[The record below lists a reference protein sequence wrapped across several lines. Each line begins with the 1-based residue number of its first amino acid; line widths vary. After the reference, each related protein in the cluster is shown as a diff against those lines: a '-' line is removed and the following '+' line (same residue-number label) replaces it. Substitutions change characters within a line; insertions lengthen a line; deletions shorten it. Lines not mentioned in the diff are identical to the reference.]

1 MENKKGSGIFLG
13 VVSVATLIVAII
25 GATFAYFS
33 TQTNSAE
40 DAVNVTAYEF
50 ATTVTKVE
58 RIYPTTDALK
68 ELAGQ
73 GIIPLNPTAE
83 VKGATGGETNL
94 LYALNK
100 KSCVDDR
107 GYMVC
112 ALYKVTLT
120 NGSASDAELNLSIKT
135 IANGEESVTPKFTD
149 LTFQA
154 LNGTEGNLTT
164 FGLATTLSKDD
175 GTAID
180 IKENE
185 TTKIKLTVPGN
196 NTLEHYFVVYLNEAT
211 ENTDQSTQMGATYN
225 GQLVY
230 TTTAGGNRLTGTFSM
245 SAGE

>member
-33 TQTNSAE
+33 TQTNSANN
-40 DAVNVTAYEF
+40 AVNVTAYEF
-50 ATTVTKVE
+50 ATTVTSVE
-58 RIYPTTDALK
+58 RIYPTTTAL
-68 ELAGQ
+68 EGLAGQ

-83 VKGATGGETNL
+83 VKNATGGETNL
-94 LYALNK
+94 LYALNN

-120 NGSASDAELNLSIKT
+120 NNSAVAAELTLDLKT
-135 IANGEESVTPKFTD
+135 TAIDKFTD

-154 LNGTEGNLTT
+154 LTGEVNNFALNGKAAKIGAKDTSVTIKNDEDKDI
-164 FGLATTLSKDD
+164 TLIVPKKSGEVA
-175 GTAID
+175 GT
-180 IKENE
+180 
-185 TTKIKLTVPGN
+185 LV
-196 NTLEHYFVVYLNEAT
+196 HYFTVYLNEPT
-211 ENTDQSTQMGATYN
+211 PETDQNAQMGGTYT

-230 TTTAGGNRLTGTFSM
+230 TTTTGGNRLTGTFTI
-245 SAGE
+245 GE

>member
-33 TQTNSAE
+33 TQTNSANN
-40 DAVNVTAYEF
+40 AVNVTAYEF
-50 ATTVTKVE
+50 ATTVTSVE
-58 RIYPTTDALK
+58 RIYPTTQALK

-83 VKGATGGETNL
+83 VTNATGGETNL
-94 LYALNK
+94 LYALNN

-120 NGSASDAELNLSIKT
+120 NNSVAAAELNLDLRTNAID
-135 IANGEESVTPKFTD
+135 KFTD

-154 LNGTEGNLTT
+154 LTG
-164 FGLATTLSKDD
+164 
-175 GTAID
+175 
-180 IKENE
+180 KENNFTLNGKAATIGAADTSVTIKNDLDE
-185 TTKIKLTVPGN
+185 KISLRVPAKSGEVAG
-196 NTLEHYFVVYLNEAT
+196 TLVHYFTVYLNEPSSET
-211 ENTDQSTQMGATYN
+211 NQSTQMGGTFT
-225 GQLVY
+225 GELVY
-230 TTTAGGNRLTGTFSM
+230 TTTTGGNILTGEFTI
-245 SAGE
+245 GE

>member
-40 DAVNVTAYEF
+40 DAVNVSAYEF

-58 RIYPTTDALK
+58 RIYPTTDALTG
-68 ELAGQ
+68 LAGQ

-83 VKGATGGETNL
+83 VEGATGGETNL
-94 LYALNK
+94 LYALNN

-120 NGSASDAELNLSIKT
+120 NNSAVAAELTLDLKT
-135 IANGEESVTPKFTD
+135 TEINKFTD

-154 LNGTEGNLTT
+154 LTGEVNNFTLNGK
-164 FGLATTLSKDD
+164 AAKI
-175 GTAID
+175 GTAGTSVTIKNDENAD
-180 IKENE
+180 ITLN
-185 TTKIKLTVPGN
+185 VPKKSGEVAG
-196 NTLEHYFVVYLNEAT
+196 TLVHYFTVYLNEPT
-211 ENTDQSTQMGATYN
+211 PETDQNAQMGGTFT
-225 GQLVY
+225 GELVY
-230 TTTAGGNRLTGTFSM
+230 TTTTGGNILTGKFTI
-245 SAGE
+245 GG

>member
-33 TQTNSAE
+33 TQTQSTE

-50 ATTVTKVE
+50 ATTVTSVE
-58 RIYPTTDALK
+58 RIYPTTDALTG
-68 ELAGQ
+68 LAGQ
-73 GIIPLNPTAE
+73 GIIPLNANAT
-83 VKGATGGETNL
+83 VTGGDTTNL
-94 LYALNK
+94 LYAVNN

-120 NGSASDAELNLSIKT
+120 NGSVSDAELNLSIKT
-135 IANGEESVTPKFTD
+135 TANNAGSGTSKFTD

-154 LNGTEGNLTT
+154 LNGTEGTLTT
-164 FGLATTLSKDD
+164 FGLATTLSEDN
-175 GTAID
+175 GTTVD
-180 IKENE
+180 VNENE
-185 TTKIKLTVPGN
+185 TTAITLTVPGS

-211 ENTDQSTQMGATYN
+211 EETDQSTQMGATYT
-225 GQLVY
+225 GQLIY
-230 TTTAGGNRLTGTFSM
+230 TTTTGGNRLTGTFTI
-245 SAGE
+245 GG